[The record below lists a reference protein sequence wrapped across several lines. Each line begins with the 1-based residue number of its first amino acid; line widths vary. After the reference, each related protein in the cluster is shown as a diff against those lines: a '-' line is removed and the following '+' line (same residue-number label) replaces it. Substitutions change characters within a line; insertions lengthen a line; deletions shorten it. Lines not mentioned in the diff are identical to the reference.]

1 MLRPQKD
8 LKQCLFKFFK
18 KLFLGGKNSEGLN
31 AVPRGSS
38 VLNNKISKQLHR
50 GPKVEKDYLKEN
62 LWMCL
67 FDNE

>member
-1 MLRPQKD
+1 MPH
-8 LKQCLFKFFK
+8 
-18 KLFLGGKNSEGLN
+18 
-31 AVPRGSS
+31 GSS

-50 GPKVEKDYLKEN
+50 GPKAEKGYLKEN